1 MNDSPNFRS
10 ADSASPVFANKPTVA
25 SCLHRPLTSQT
36 TAVMGDNDES
46 EIIEHHDD
54 EEMEKMRTPR
64 NHSQS
69 FVESVASSEKDGYS
83 STQSSHRLLAY
94 SDALISIIATV
105 MVRRLNDRQTA
116 LDKSH
121 GTFHCWECSLQ
132 QAAAMFSE
140 LHSKYIL
147 YEYVCLKRVM
157 IFLCSQIL
165 PVAHTKFQDNE
176 VKRYITP
183 PFQE

>member
-10 ADSASPVFANKPTVA
+10 ADSVSSVFANKTTVA

-46 EIIEHHDD
+46 QIIEHHDD

-64 NHSQS
+64 NSQS

-105 MVRRLNDRQTA
+105 MVRKLTDRQP
-116 LDKSH
+116 LDKRH
-121 GTFHCWECSLQ
+121 GTCHCLECSL
-132 QAAAMFSE
+132 
-140 LHSKYIL
+140 
-147 YEYVCLKRVM
+147 
-157 IFLCSQIL
+157 
-165 PVAHTKFQDNE
+165 
-176 VKRYITP
+176 
-183 PFQE
+183 

>member
-10 ADSASPVFANKPTVA
+10 ADSVSSVFANKTTVA

-36 TAVMGDNDES
+36 TAVMVDNDES
-46 EIIEHHDD
+46 QIIEHHDD

-69 FVESVASSEKDGYS
+69 FVESVASSEKDGYR

-105 MVRRLNDRQTA
+105 MVRKLTDRQP
-116 LDKSH
+116 LDKRH
-121 GTFHCWECSLQ
+121 GTCYCLECSLQ
-132 QAAAMFSE
+132 QAAAIFYESPVLWAALKLYTVWLCMF
-140 LHSKYIL
+140 IT
-147 YEYVCLKRVM
+147 RPD
-157 IFLCSQIL
+157 FLVFTDIACSAYKISG
-165 PVAHTKFQDNE
+165 
-176 VKRYITP
+176 
-183 PFQE
+183 